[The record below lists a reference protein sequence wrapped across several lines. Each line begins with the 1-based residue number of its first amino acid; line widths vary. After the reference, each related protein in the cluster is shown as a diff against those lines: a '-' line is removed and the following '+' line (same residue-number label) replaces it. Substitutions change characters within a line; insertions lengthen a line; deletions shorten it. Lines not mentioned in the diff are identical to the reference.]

1 MQMLRYM
8 NKFGKHNVQ
17 AFAAHET
24 TQDTY
29 HYLSVSKFGLIVPDR
44 IELNNAISQNPAYS
58 YVLDYSLESYFGQL
72 MYDYDNKY
80 LLSASGW
87 R

>member
-1 MQMLRYM
+1 M

-29 HYLSVSKFGLIVPDR
+29 HYLSVSKFGLIVPDG